1 MRIHSNNAWAVVAI
15 VVCMSL
21 TACKQEP
28 TTNTNE
34 AANAAQAAA
43 KDAYLYGYPLVLMD
57 VTRAKM
63 TNVPSPSGN
72 SAPMGQFASIRAFP
86 DATFTDVVSP
96 NADTLYSIA
105 WLDLEQEPIVMS
117 VPDTHGRYYLMEML
131 DGWTNVIPSPGK
143 RTTGTGKADFAVTG
157 PGWSGTLPAGVK
169 EIKSPTAL
177 VWVIGRT
184 QTNGKADYAAVH
196 AIQDGYKLTPLSAWG
211 KPYTPPKD
219 VPVDPKVDM
228 KTPPVE
234 LVASMDAATF
244 FNRLAMLMKDNPPA
258 AADAPMVAKMAS
270 IGIVPGQPFDLN
282 KNGSDAA
289 KAISDGV
296 EEAKKRV
303 VELGQNPGIGKLRT
317 DGCC

>member
-1 MRIHSNNAWAVVAI
+1 MRVYSEKAFAVVLAA
-15 VVCMSL
+15 VVLSL
-21 TACKQEP
+21 TGCKQE
-28 TTNTNE
+28 TQTGSNE
-34 AANAAQAAA
+34 AANATRTAA
-43 KDAYLYGYPLVLMD
+43 KDAYVYGYPLVLMD

-63 TNVPSPSGN
+63 TNLPSPTGTN
-72 SAPMGQFASIRAFP
+72 APMDQLVSVRAFP

-96 NADTLYSIA
+96 NADTLYSMG
-105 WLDLEQEPIVMS
+105 WLDLEQGPIVMS
-117 VPDTHGRYYLMEML
+117 VPDTHGRYYLMELL

-143 RTTGTGKADFAVTG
+143 RTTGTGKGDFALTG

-234 LVASMDAATF
+234 LVAGMDAATF
-244 FNRLAMLMKDNPPA
+244 FKQAGD
-258 AADAPMVAKMAS
+258 ADE
-270 IGIVPGQPFDLN
+270 GQSSGGGWAD
-282 KNGSDAA
+282 GSE
-289 KAISDGV
+289 DG
-296 EEAKKRV
+296 EHW
-303 VELGQNPGIGKLRT
+303 
-317 DGCC
+317 CCAGTAV

>member
-1 MRIHSNNAWAVVAI
+1 
-15 VVCMSL
+15 
-21 TACKQEP
+21 
-28 TTNTNE
+28 
-34 AANAAQAAA
+34 
-43 KDAYLYGYPLVLMD
+43 MD
-57 VTRAKM
+57 
-63 TNVPSPSGN
+63 
-72 SAPMGQFASIRAFP
+72 QFANVRAFP

-105 WLDLEQEPIVMS
+105 WLDLKQEPIVMS
-117 VPDTHGRYYLMEML
+117 VPDTHGRYYLMELL

-143 RTTGTGKADFAVTG
+143 RTTGTGKGNFVLTG

-211 KPYTPPKD
+211 KPYGPPKD

-244 FNRLAMLMKDNPPA
+244 FNRLAMLLKDNPPA
-258 AADAPMVAKMAS
+258 TADAPVVAKMAS
-270 IGIVPGQPFDLN
+270 IGVAPGQPFDLN
-282 KNGSDAA
+282 KNGGDAA

-296 EEAKKRV
+296 DEGKKRV
-303 VELGQNPGIGKLRT
+303 VELGGIRESAKL
-317 DGCC
+317 